1 MDDSL
6 LKFTKR
12 KIKYNIITAN
22 NEKSPIFEYKVG
34 VIFIGKLDLKYPLS
48 LILSLSIILPKGS
61 IIADIPVFAQ
71 RKTGNP
77 CSTALNLEEVKC

>member
-1 MDDSL
+1 MGDSR

-12 KIKYNIITAN
+12 NIKYNIITAN

-34 VIFIGKLDLKYPLS
+34 AIFIGKLDFKYHLS
-48 LILSLSIILPKGS
+48 LILSLYIILPKGS
-61 IIADIPVFAQ
+61 IIEDIPVFDE

-77 CSTALNLEEVKC
+77 F